1 MEPIC
6 RVLFVEGGE
15 QYTTQGR
22 LPVQGWTI
30 VAHWRESAHDIG
42 QTILR
47 DTCDVAID
55 SRIATSSFAS

>member
-1 MEPIC
+1 M
-6 RVLFVEGGE
+6 EGGE